1 MKTVGI
7 VTFALIAVAPE
18 LDSAHVWQGS
28 ALVQG
33 SPEDVALAIESAPPA
48 QRHVCG
54 FLEGRAAVV
63 LSEDAGDA
71 DVAAACAHA
80 LLLHRR
86 ELVRVRVACLPV
98 P

>member
-1 MKTVGI
+1 M
-7 VTFALIAVAPE
+7 
-18 LDSAHVWQGS
+18 
-28 ALVQG
+28 QG
-33 SPEDVALAIESAPPA
+33 SPEDVALAISSAPPA

-63 LSEDAGDA
+63 LRADAGDA

-86 ELVRVRVACLPV
+86 ELVLVWIACLTWACQYGNKCCEGSHMDLYAP
-98 P
+98 PADPCACIG